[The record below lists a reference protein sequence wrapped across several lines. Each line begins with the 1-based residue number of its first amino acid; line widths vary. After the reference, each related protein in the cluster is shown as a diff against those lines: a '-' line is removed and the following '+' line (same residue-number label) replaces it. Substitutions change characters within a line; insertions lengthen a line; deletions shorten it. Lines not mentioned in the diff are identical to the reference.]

1 MRVDQIGAATVDVD
15 LRTQVL
21 ERHRRALDMP
31 AGPAH
36 APGTFPAR
44 FAKGAYLPEDEIE
57 RVLLARVIWICPS
70 LRGQRDHLRPAQPAQ
85 ATVIGDASH
94 AEIDVTVAL
103 VGMALRLQPY
113 DERDDLRDR
122 LAGSGEDI
130 GSEHVEGRHVVHIDG
145 GLFV

>member
-1 MRVDQIGAATVDVD
+1 MRVDQIGAAPVDVD

-57 RVLLARVIWICPS
+57 RILLSRVIWICPS
-70 LRGQRDHLRPAQPAQ
+70 LRGQRHPRPPAQPAQ
-85 ATVIGDASH
+85 PTAIGDA
-94 AEIDVTVAL
+94 
-103 VGMALRLQPY
+103 PPP
-113 DERDDLRDR
+113 
-122 LAGSGEDI
+122 DI
-130 GSEHVEGRHVVHIDG
+130 ADT
-145 GLFV
+145 